1 MLLAGATALCS
12 RSIDSDED
20 VINAFLADGWQ
31 AHPDGDT
38 PKDYLRYSDAVIA
51 FIKQVEDEYL
61 IVIFDKLSNQVIS
74 AMAVIDTKGT
84 VVAYIETID
93 EYPSTHEAYKVLQE
107 EIKTSMPEYGRYLP

>member
-12 RSIDSDED
+12 RSINSDED

-31 AHPDGDT
+31 VHSGGDS
-38 PKDYLRYSDAVIA
+38 PRDYLRYSDAVIA

-74 AMAVIDTKGT
+74 AAAVIDAKGT
-84 VVAYIETID
+84 VVAYVETID